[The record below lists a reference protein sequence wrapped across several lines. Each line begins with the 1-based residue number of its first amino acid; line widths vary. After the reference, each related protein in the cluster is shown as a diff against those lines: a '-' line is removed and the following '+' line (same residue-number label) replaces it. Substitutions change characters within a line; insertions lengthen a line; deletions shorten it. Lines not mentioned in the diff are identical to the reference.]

1 MFKPA
6 LSLSLSHGMRYVWRG
21 GIALSALA
29 LAVTACGSSGG
40 GKHPTGS
47 GTGSASAG
55 QATGLTY
62 RGTIYVSSQNDLGPK
77 AWHLIKEFTEPL
89 KGVRTCAAAAK
100 GGGSDVFQVPSGK
113 APIPEDDILIDR
125 FHGPG
130 TYPPAMLKRDKLDT
144 ILVPGKTGLDQYDI
158 TTSAHGRK
166 SGREV
171 LFLNGNGSGELV
183 YSNAHLDGKASS
195 PAVAGLISW
204 TCTS

>member
-6 LSLSLSHGMRYVWRG
+6 LPQSLRYAWRS

-29 LAVTACGSSGG
+29 LAVTGCGSSGG
-40 GKHPTGS
+40 GNHPTGS
-47 GTGSASAG
+47 GSGSAAAG
-55 QATGLTY
+55 QAQGLTY
-62 RGTIYVSSQNDLGPK
+62 KGTIYVSSQNITGPA
-77 AWHLIKEFTEPL
+77 AWHVTKEFTEQL
-89 KGVRTCAAAAK
+89 KGVRTCADAAK
-100 GGGSDVFQVPSGK
+100 GGSGIFQVPSGK
-113 APIPEDDILIDR
+113 APAPEDDILIDR

-130 TYPPAMLKRDKLDT
+130 TYLPEVLKRDKLDT

-158 TTSAHGRK
+158 TASARGLK

-171 LFLNGNGSGELV
+171 LFLSGNGSGELV
-183 YSNAHLDGKASS
+183 YSEAHLNGKASS

>member
-6 LSLSLSHGMRYVWRG
+6 LSELTRYIWRG

-29 LAVTACGSSGG
+29 LTVTACGSSGG
-40 GKHPTGS
+40 GSHPTGS

-55 QATGLTY
+55 QAMGLSY
-62 RGTIYVSSQNDLGPK
+62 KGTIYVSSQNDPGAT
-77 AWHLIKEFTEPL
+77 AWHVIREFTEPL
-89 KGVRTCAAAAK
+89 KGVRTCADAAK
-100 GGGSDVFQVPSGK
+100 GSGSGVFQVPSGK
-113 APIPEDDILIDR
+113 APIPEDDILIDS

-130 TYPPAMLKRDKLDT
+130 TYPPDVLKRDKLDT
-144 ILVPGKTGLDQYDI
+144 ILVPGKAGLDQYDI

>member
-6 LSLSLSHGMRYVWRG
+6 LPQLTHHVWRG
-21 GIALSALA
+21 AVALSALA
-29 LAVTACGSSGG
+29 LTVTACGSPGAG
-40 GKHPTGS
+40 NHPTGS
-47 GTGSASAG
+47 GTGSASAEK
-55 QATGLTY
+55 ATGPTY
-62 RGTIYVSSQNDLGPK
+62 KGTIYVSSQNDLGPA
-77 AWHLIKEFTEPL
+77 AWHVIKEFTEPL
-89 KGVRTCAAAAK
+89 KGVRTCADAAK
-100 GGGSDVFQVPSGK
+100 GSGSGVFQVPSGK
-113 APIPEDDILIDR
+113 APVPEDDILIYR

-130 TYPPAMLKRDKLDT
+130 TYPPDLLKRDKLDT

-183 YSNAHLDGKASS
+183 YSNAHLDGRATS